1 MFDQS
6 PSLKI
11 AVIGSGV
18 AGLGAAWLLSR
29 GHEVVV
35 YEREGRFGGHSC
47 TVDAPAADEPG
58 VASAQRGT
66 RPVDVGFIVFNERN
80 YPNLVALFEH
90 LGVPT
95 ESSDMSFAVSLDGGR
110 YEYGSANRSYLAQ
123 RRNLVRPSFL
133 RMSRD
138 ILRFNRLAPRL
149 LAQAEDLDFT
159 IGDFVADA
167 GLSDAFRDRY
177 LIPMASCVWSTPA
190 VRMLDYPAQSFARFF
205 NNHGLLTIGPQL
217 QWRTVSGGSRTYVE
231 RIAAPLRARARLA
244 VPARSIRRGANGV
257 MVRDATGQWDR
268 FDKIVLACHAD
279 QALALL
285 SDADARER
293 SLLGCFAYSA
303 NEVWLHGDE
312 SLMPRRRAVWS
323 SWNYVAE
330 SGAAE
335 QPVSVTYWMN
345 RLQNLGAASPLFVS
359 VNPARAPLPAAAY
372 ARFAFEHPMY
382 DAAAIRAQRHL
393 HEIQGVRD
401 TYFCGS
407 YCGYGFHEDAL
418 SAGLDVAEQ
427 LGVRRPWRRPGEHR
441 RIGDPPR
448 VVAERPPSSPLP
460 LPTAARAAMA
470 SAQSQARIIAY
481 GHDQRRLPSPQGRES

>member
-1 MFDQS
+1 MFDQPQS
-6 PSLKI
+6 MKI
-11 AVIGSGV
+11 AVIGAGV

-29 GHEVVV
+29 RHEVVV
-35 YEREGRFGGHSC
+35 YERESRFGGHSC
-47 TVDAPAADEPG
+47 TVDVPG
-58 VASAQRGT
+58 DVAGIGSAKFRTQ
-66 RPVDVGFIVFNERN
+66 PVDVGFIVFNNCN

-95 ESSDMSFAVSLDGGR
+95 ENSDMSFAVSLNGGR
-110 YEYGSANRSYLAQ
+110 YEYGSAHRSYLAQ

-138 ILRFNRLAPRL
+138 ILRFNRLAPQL
-149 LAQAEDLDFT
+149 LGKAENLDFT
-159 IGDFVADA
+159 IGDFVKDA
-167 GLSDAFRDRY
+167 GLSGAFRDRY
-177 LIPMASCVWSTPA
+177 LIPMASCIWSTPA
-190 VRMLDYPAQSFARFF
+190 ARMLDYPAQSFARFF
-205 NNHGLLTIGPQL
+205 DNHGLLSTGPQL

-244 VPARSIRRGANGV
+244 MPARSIHRCINGV
-257 MVRDATGQWDR
+257 MVRDAAGQWDR

-293 SLLGCFAYSA
+293 DLLGRFAYST

-312 SLMPRRRAVWS
+312 TLMPHRRAVWS
-323 SWNYVAE
+323 SWNYVSE
-330 SGAAE
+330 SGTVE

-345 RLQNLGAASPLFVS
+345 RLQNLGSAPPTFVS
-359 VNPARAPLPAAAY
+359 VNPARSPLPALAH
-372 ARFAFEHPMY
+372 ARFAFEHPVY

-393 HEIQGVRD
+393 HELQGIRD

-427 LGVRRPWRRPGEHR
+427 LGVRRPWRRPDEHR

-448 VVAERPPSSPLP
+448 VVTECPSSSLLP
-460 LPTAARAAMA
+460 LPAAARVAMET
-470 SAQSQARIIAY
+470 
-481 GHDQRRLPSPQGRES
+481 P